1 MTALSLHWCLK
12 VIIGLGLIGHFITLT
27 LNPDLLPALFQL
39 PYPGFL
45 VLVLGG
51 GGMVLWHHRILR
63 RAWRRA
69 GERFILVRRGGLFG
83 RVRHP
88 MYLGDAILYAGL
100 ASYPAT
106 PISLAGLAVGWW
118 ALSRQASRE
127 DRELATTFGDDHRRW
142 RQATGLLLPRVSSP
156 RSR

>member
-1 MTALSLHWCLK
+1 MPALSLHWCLK
-12 VIIGLGLIGHFITLT
+12 VIIGLGLIGHFIALT
-27 LNPDLLPALFQL
+27 LNPGLLPALFQL

-51 GGMVLWHHRILR
+51 GGMVLWHHWILR
-63 RAWRRA
+63 RARRRA

-88 MYLGDAILYAGL
+88 MYLGDLILYLGL
-100 ASYPAT
+100 ATYPAT
-106 PISLAGLAVGWW
+106 LVSLAALGIGWW
-118 ALSRQASRE
+118 ALWRQASRE

-142 RQATGLLLPRVSSP
+142 RQVTGLLLPRFTAT
-156 RSR
+156 RNH